1 MSDQTGKI
9 AAGTP
14 LFTGDRVSYVD
25 SENEGPNGG
34 PRVFIGAPD
43 YRVFLWGVE
52 ITADVFSVSI
62 KNGLNENLS
71 TCQINIVND
80 NEKYTTPPGLN
91 RIRSM
96 GPNSA
101 GGFSV
106 QPDEWSDADPGDL
119 VLSSKGTNTQTEPVD
134 TRELARLKIERFR
147 KARNKFLNVPIE
159 KIITKFPNG
168 DIFPLVPGMPIIQAP
183 DPIRVFL
190 KNPWN
195 LASTSVGSEGSSSEE
210 WYYGFTGFV
219 AACTEE
225 FDGKT
230 NRSILRVYCEEIRRF
245 LRYMLTTT
253 NTETVSLDDPSGISP
268 NLNTSGEK
276 FKITDSPGFTRL
288 ISANQSIES
297 NMSLPQAY
305 KFVFFGDTTE
315 AKANEQ
321 EQTMNR
327 ISGVPGFSSERL
339 REETLPLKRGDLE
352 KAMSSRL
359 DSMYPQLSEEDV
371 KKEGAKFEFDE
382 QTLWIILPDPA
393 GWSHDEARWPFSWG
407 FRADYIS
414 EFRSRFDIL
423 DEFTKRIDAI
433 WYSTPKGDVVLEF
446 PQYDQ
451 IPQLHEEPWR
461 SILQIQN
468 EWVGYSLTDDD
479 RNIRTLTLSP
489 RSPIAGFDLS
499 KSAPY
504 VAFGV
509 QSDPVMQA
517 RYGYRIQ
524 NFPRPFAHDSN
535 AAIGDE
541 KAQASM
547 LQALANS
554 DSNRLEGLECL
565 PNFRAPVARPF
576 YFKYRNIIAFCT
588 RIQHQVVWGQDAR
601 TIFELH
607 YLRPFDTKRND
618 WVRLSQDYG
627 WNWTGIKKDATLNQE
642 QAHGADLAPVPTKA
656 ASSAQ
661 VKSTADAIKNAPEGT
676 YTAAQRKRAEALAAA
691 GDKALAAGNT
701 EKYRKI
707 TEKLDAIV
715 SDTRK

>member
-1 MSDQTGKI
+1 MADQTGKI
-9 AAGTP
+9 AAGAP
-14 LFTGDRVSYVD
+14 LFTGDRVSFVD
-25 SENEGPNGG
+25 TENEGKGGG

-62 KNGLNENLS
+62 KNSLSENLS

-80 NEKYTTPPGLN
+80 NEKYTCPSGLN
-91 RIRSM
+91 RLRQR
-96 GPNSA
+96 PNSE
-101 GGFSV
+101 GFSV
-106 QPDEWSDADPGDL
+106 QPDEWSDADPSSL
-119 VLSSKGTNTQTEPVD
+119 VLSNTGTNTQTEPVD
-134 TRELARLKIERFR
+134 TYKLAHLKIERFR
-147 KARNKFLNVPIE
+147 KSKNRFLNVPIE
-159 KIITKFPNG
+159 KIIKDFPNG

-195 LASTSVGSEGSSSEE
+195 LAPTSVGGEDTSEE

-230 NRSILRVYCEEIRRF
+230 NRSILRVFCEEIRRF

-253 NTETVSLDDPSGISP
+253 NTETVALDDPTGISP
-268 NLNTSGEK
+268 NLSSNNPNQQHQ
-276 FKITDSPGFTRL
+276 ITDSPGFTRL

-305 KFVFFGDTTE
+305 KFVFFGDTTP
-315 AKANEQ
+315 ADQNDQAQ
-321 EQTMNR
+321 QTMNR
-327 ISGVPGFSSERL
+327 ISGVPGFSQERL
-339 REETLPLKRGDLE
+339 KEVTLSLKRGELE
-352 KAMSSRL
+352 KGMSAQL
-359 DSMYPQLSEEDV
+359 DEMYPQLSEEDV
-371 KKEGAKFEFDE
+371 TSEGAKFDFDE

-393 GWSHDEARWPFSWG
+393 GWSHKEARWPFTWG

-451 IPQLHEEPWR
+451 IPMLHEEPWR

-468 EWVGYSLTDDD
+468 EWVGFSLTDDD

-489 RSPIAGFDLS
+489 RSPISGLDLS

-509 QSDPVMQA
+509 QSDPVLQA
-517 RYGYRIQ
+517 RYGYRVQ
-524 NFPRPFAHDSN
+524 NFPRPFAHDST

-565 PNFRAPVARPF
+565 PNFRAPVARPIF
-576 YFKYRNIIAFCT
+576 FKYRNIIAFCT
-588 RIQHQVVWGQDAR
+588 RIQHQIVWGQDAR
-601 TIFELH
+601 TIVELH
-607 YLRPFDTKRND
+607 YLRPFDPKRND

-627 WNWTGIKKDATLNQE
+627 WNWTGIKKEAVLNQDPI
-642 QAHGADLAPVPTKA
+642 HGPDLAPEPSMIGT
-656 ASSAQ
+656 AQ
-661 VKSTADAIKNAPEGT
+661 PANTANEVKNAPKGT
-676 YTAAQRKRAEALAAA
+676 YTESQRKRAESLVAA
-691 GDKALAAGNT
+691 GNKALADGDT
-701 EKYRKI
+701 DRYRKI
-707 TEKLDAIV
+707 NEKLDALV